1 MFEKVLVANRG
12 EIAVRVLTTL
22 REMGVA
28 SVAVYADVDEG
39 APHVCLADEA
49 VRLGADDPAASYLNV
64 DAILAAARATGAQA
78 IHPGYGFLSENADF
92 ARRVAEAGLCFI
104 GPPAEVIAR
113 LGDKTEARRLM
124 SGAGVPLIPGM
135 TRAEDD
141 LDVLAAEAEAIGYP
155 VLVKAAAGGG
165 GKGMRVVRAPE
176 ALRDALALAV
186 GEARAAFGDGR
197 VYLERFLERPRHV
210 EVQILADQQGA
221 TLHLL
226 ERECSIQRR
235 HQKIIE
241 ETPSPALDDALRRRM
256 GEAAVAAARA
266 AGYVN
271 AGTVE
276 FLLDEGGDFHF
287 LEVNTRL
294 QVEHPVTE
302 WVTGL
307 DLVRLQ
313 LEIAAGSPLP
323 FTQND
328 VHARGHAIE
337 CRVYA
342 EDAAAGFLPSPGRV
356 LALDLPTGPGLR
368 VDSGVAAGSEVP
380 VSYDPILMKLST
392 HAATRPE
399 AIARMRRA
407 LADTIILGVVTPLTF
422 LDHVLASPEFTRGE
436 THTGLVEE
444 RLSDWTREADQDEL
458 AALGMALEARRPAA
472 GAAATGDGPVPTATS
487 PWARLGA
494 FDSARGVSN
503 GE

>member
-49 VRLGADDPAASYLNV
+49 ARLGADDPAESYLNV

-124 SGAGVPLIPGM
+124 SDAGVPLIPGM

-141 LDVLAAEAEAIGYP
+141 LNTLAAEAEAIGYP

-221 TLHLL
+221 TLHLF

-241 ETPSPALDDALRRRM
+241 ETPSPALDDDLRRRM

-302 WVTGL
+302 WITGL

-313 LEIAAGSPLP
+313 IEIAAGRPLP
-323 FTQND
+323 FGQAD
-328 VHARGHAIE
+328 VRARGHAIE

-356 LALDLPTGPGLR
+356 LALELPTGPGLR

-380 VSYDPILMKLST
+380 VSYDPILMKISA
-392 HAATRPE
+392 HAATRSE

-407 LADTIILGVVTPLTF
+407 LAETTILGVVTPLPF
-422 LDHVLASPEFTRGE
+422 LDRVLASPEFTRGE

-444 RLSDWTREADQDEL
+444 RLTDWAREPDQDEL
-458 AALGMALEARRPAA
+458 AALGMALEARRPVA
-472 GAAATGDGPVPTATS
+472 GVGAGSGGGEVEATS
-487 PWARLGA
+487 PWTRLGS
-494 FDSARGVSN
+494 FDSARGS
-503 GE
+503 